1 MKVLNKDLFNARE
14 SLMVLARIDLP
25 IKVAIRIARFARQL
39 DAATAE
45 MDFVKN
51 NLVERY
57 GQMQP
62 FGGPEVIPPDD
73 PRGRPASPE
82 YGEFIARFNE
92 LMQHET
98 EVEIDKVVL
107 PAEIDGEPVRIAASI
122 LIPLE
127 KFVEV
132 E

>member
-1 MKVLNKDLFNARE
+1 MKVLNKELFNARE
-14 SLMVLARIDLP
+14 SLMVLGRIDLP
-25 IKVAIRIARFARQL
+25 IKVALQIARLARQL
-39 DAATAE
+39 DGPTAE

-51 NLVERY
+51 NLVQRY

-62 FGGPEVIPPDD
+62 FGAPEVIPPDD

-82 YGEFIARFNE
+82 YGEFLTKFNE
-92 LMQHET
+92 LMEHEVDI
-98 EVEIDKVVL
+98 EVDKVVL
-107 PAEIDGEPVRIAASI
+107 PSKIGRQPLRIAPSI

-127 KFVEV
+127 KFIEV